1 MVDKVKQLAQ
11 LERIAR
17 LKAERQLKSFAAFN
31 AHMTAARQTVTG
43 LQATLAQSY
52 ASTAPLGI
60 TEARSANAQ
69 AGRAARE
76 LRHADMELKRLQPRF
91 EIARQQ
97 AAREFG
103 RAEAL
108 LGLGQD
114 EALRRRKERF

>member
-1 MVDKVKQLAQ
+1 MVDKIKQLQQ

-17 LKAERQLKSFAAFN
+17 LKAERQLKTFAAFN
-31 AHMTAARQTVTG
+31 AHMTVARQRIDS
-43 LQATLAQSY
+43 LQATLARSY
-52 ASTAPLGI
+52 DSTAPL
-60 TEARSANAQ
+60 TLPEARIANAQ

-76 LRHADMELKRLQPRF
+76 LRHADQEMQRMLPRF
-91 EIARQQ
+91 QIARQQ

-114 EALRRRKERF
+114 EAERRRKEKY